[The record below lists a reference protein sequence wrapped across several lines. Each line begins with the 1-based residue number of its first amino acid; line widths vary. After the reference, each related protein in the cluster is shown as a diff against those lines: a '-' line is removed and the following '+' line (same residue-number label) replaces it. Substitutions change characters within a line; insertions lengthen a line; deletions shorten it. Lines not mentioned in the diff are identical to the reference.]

1 MQVALASSRSPD
13 AAANEDFV
21 AATASVVSV
30 VVVLDG
36 ASAPPGVETGC
47 VHGTLWFVR
56 RLGAALL
63 EVLSTQTEQAPV
75 DNLAQAIVNVS
86 ALRINACDLGHPGN
100 PSAAIAI
107 LREQRETIE
116 FLLLGD
122 TTVLLDESAGVRVV
136 TDDWLEKVAGGEQ
149 AAHQQATG
157 SATKGSRPA
166 AVAGPTG
173 CGRQDGF
180 WRVSSNPDA
189 ADSAV
194 TGTVRRRGLGRAA
207 VLSKGATRLADRFG
221 LMGWPSFL
229 DLLDKGGPE
238 ALIDRLRDAERSD
251 PGGQRWPRGVAHDDA
266 TAVVCH
272 FRDRARTGRGGHR

>member
-1 MQVALASSRSPD
+1 MQVALASCRSPD
-13 AAANEDFV
+13 AGTNEDFV
-21 AATASVVSV
+21 AASASV

-63 EVLSTQTEQAPV
+63 DVLSTQTEQALV
-75 DNLAQAIVNVS
+75 DNLAQAIVNVN
-86 ALRINACDLGHPGN
+86 ALHINVCDLGHPGN

-107 LREQRETIE
+107 VREQQETIE

-136 TDDWLEKVAGGEQ
+136 TDDWLQKVAGGEQ
-149 AAHQQATG
+149 AAQQQATG
-157 SATKGSRPA
+157 SATQGSRSA

-173 CGRQDGF
+173 YGRQDGF

-189 ADSAV
+189 VDYAV
-194 TGTVRRRGLGRAA
+194 TGTIRRPGLRRAA
-207 VLSKGATRLADRFG
+207 ALSKGATRLADRFG
-221 LMGWPSFL
+221 LMDWPSFL
-229 DLLDKGGPE
+229 DLLDKRGPE
-238 ALIDRLRDAERSD
+238 TLIDRLRDAERSD
-251 PGGQRWPRGVAHDDA
+251 PDGQRWPRGEAHDDA

-272 FRDRARTGRGGHR
+272 FRDPARTGRGGRR